1 MARQLRLAHI
11 LFWSDV
17 VYRKTTCKGASM
29 RTLLSAPGL
38 QQLHARGLLDEA
50 EYEALLAA
58 QLPPARWFMVVLEWV
73 MAGVAQARRESLIVT

>member
-1 MARQLRLAHI
+1 
-11 LFWSDV
+11 
-17 VYRKTTCKGASM
+17 M

-58 QLPPARWFMVVLEWV
+58 LTLTPTLILTL
-73 MAGVAQARRESLIVT
+73 SLTLTLTLTLTPNPKP